1 MEPIKA
7 WTKEKVQTLIEKEE
21 EREHQL
27 DASLSSRSP
36 SERTVYSAAMKLISL
51 TEEWIRK
58 NESGHH
64 EDAVSREDKIND
76 EIKAQRRQ
84 LELMAGHGLTGLVLF
99 IIGLLIA
106 VEFLSLQTTVASTLL
121 IVSLAS
127 YIYTRSETEK
137 SLKDLY
143 FKHEEILSG
152 IQTHEVALA
161 QQNIRVSNVRRL
173 MRNDL
178 MEPYVEKDGKYLP
191 ERLHGLIILQV
202 PIDEEALDLFR
213 EFVELRR
220 SNDRV
225 SLALGEGY

>member
-1 MEPIKA
+1 MEPIKS
-7 WTKEKVQTLIEKEE
+7 WTREKVQTLIEKEE
-21 EREHQL
+21 ERDRQL

-64 EDAVSREDKIND
+64 EAAVSREDKIND
-76 EIKAQRRQ
+76 EIKAHRRQ
-84 LELMAGHGLTGLVLF
+84 QEIMAGRGLTGMVLF
-99 IIGLLIA
+99 IIALPIA
-106 VEFLSLQTTVASTLL
+106 VEFLNLQTTVASVLL
-121 IVSLAS
+121 VFSLAS
-127 YIYTRSETEK
+127 YIYARSEAEK